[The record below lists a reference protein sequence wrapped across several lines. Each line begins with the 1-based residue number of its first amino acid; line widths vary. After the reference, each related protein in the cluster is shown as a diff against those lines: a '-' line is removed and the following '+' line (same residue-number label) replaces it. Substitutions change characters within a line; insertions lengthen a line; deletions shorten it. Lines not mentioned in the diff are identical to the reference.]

1 MDWVGVGVDGH
12 GLAHSLKRPQPLF
25 CLDVHAFSLLQ
36 QPPCTALPGAGLN
49 LCALRSRAK
58 SAPCL
63 AATNGLGEP
72 NNHF

>member
-1 MDWVGVGVDGH
+1 MDWVRVGDDGH

-25 CLDVHAFSLLQ
+25 CLDVHAFGLLQ
-36 QPPCTALPGAGLN
+36 QLPCTALPGAGLN
-49 LCALRSRAK
+49 LCALRPELNLPRVM
-58 SAPCL
+58 